1 MRLQVEKQL
10 EEEKNRAV
18 ALEAAAQTERRFREQ
33 ESLASA
39 RLRAEARALEEK
51 QAAQREAHE
60 REILRLGTEAA
71 KARAVEEKRAAA
83 EAEAARA

>member
-1 MRLQVEKQL
+1 
-10 EEEKNRAV
+10 
-18 ALEAAAQTERRFREQ
+18 
-33 ESLASA
+33 
-39 RLRAEARALEEK
+39 LEEK